1 MNGLKTIS
9 YVEPSFESVQHSV
22 YKKAEDGTPLCTEL
36 HSDVSLLLRINSM
49 SMSSQVEA
57 ALLDS
62 LKDVAPPELQEKI
75 DNLQSGL
82 SDFQLLDS
90 DSYERYC
97 QTQSERQ
104 DFYRSLAEQDKKA
117 KADAKQARQKSAEA
131 ASRKAQEDEFRN
143 RLKQLISD

>member
-1 MNGLKTIS
+1 MNGLKSIS
-9 YVEPSFESVQHSV
+9 YVPPSFESVQHSV
-22 YKKAEDGTPLCTEL
+22 YKKAEDGSPLCTEL

-62 LKDVAPPELQEKI
+62 LKDVAPPELQDSI

-90 DSYERYC
+90 DSFERYC

-104 DFYRSLAEQDKKA
+104 EFYRSLAEQDKKA
-117 KADAKQARQKSAEA
+117 KADAKQAREKSAEA
-131 ASRKAQEDEFRN
+131 ASRKAQEDEFRS
-143 RLKQLISD
+143 RLRQLISD

>member
-1 MNGLKTIS
+1 MNGLKSIS

-22 YKKAEDGTPLCTEL
+22 YKKADDGTPLCTEL

-62 LKDVAPPELQEKI
+62 LKDVAPPEFQDRI
-75 DNLQSGL
+75 DNLKSGL
-82 SDFQLLDS
+82 SDFQLLDT

-104 DFYRSLAEQDKKA
+104 EFYRSLAVQDKKA
-117 KADAKQARQKSAEA
+117 KFDAKQAHEKSVEA

>member
-1 MNGLKTIS
+1 MKGLKIIS

-62 LKDVAPPELQEKI
+62 LKDVAPPEFQDRI
-75 DNLQSGL
+75 DTLKSGL

-104 DFYRSLAEQDKKA
+104 EFYRSLAEQDKKA
-117 KADAKQARQKSAEA
+117 KADAKQAREKSAEA

>member
-1 MNGLKTIS
+1 MNGLKSIS
-9 YVEPSFESVQHSV
+9 FVEPSFESVQHSV

-36 HSDVSLLLRINSM
+36 HSDVSLLLRINSL

-104 DFYRSLAEQDKKA
+104 EFYRSLAEQDKKA
-117 KADAKQARQKSAEA
+117 KSDAKQARQKSAEA

>member
-9 YVEPSFESVQHSV
+9 YVEPSFESVQHTV
-22 YKKAEDGTPLCTEL
+22 YKKSDDGSPLCTEL

-62 LKDVAPPELQEKI
+62 LKEVAPPGIQERI
-75 DNLQSGL
+75 DNLKSGL

-104 DFYRSLAEQDKKA
+104 EFYRYLADQDKKA
-117 KADAKQARQKSAEA
+117 KADANKARQASAEA